1 MPNIEN
7 LRKQAKQFLRWHRE
21 RHHPVAAIIRAGL
34 PAFRD
39 LTDREVLDAAFSL
52 ADAQA
57 LVARQNGFA
66 DWQALRTGA
75 PIMNSTTESM
85 QQGPI
90 LSGAEPILYVA
101 DFAASLAF
109 FTEKLGFAVD
119 FAYGDPPFYG
129 VVVRDQAR
137 LCLRLVHEP
146 VFVGDIRQREELL
159 SASITLDS
167 AAEIKALFL
176 GYQAAGVAFHKTLR
190 TEPWGA
196 RTFILLDPDGNLIL
210 FAAPGA

>member
-1 MPNIEN
+1 
-7 LRKQAKQFLRWHRE
+7 
-21 RHHPVAAIIRAGL
+21 
-34 PAFRD
+34 
-39 LTDREVLDAAFSL
+39 
-52 ADAQA
+52 
-57 LVARQNGFA
+57 
-66 DWQALRTGA
+66 
-75 PIMNSTTESM
+75 MNSTTESM

-129 VVVRDQAR
+129 VVVRDRAR

-159 SASITLDS
+159 SASRSRRFSSTIRRPASRSTKRS
-167 AAEIKALFL
+167 GRSPGGRGPSSSSI
-176 GYQAAGVAFHKTLR
+176 R
-190 TEPWGA
+190 TA
-196 RTFILLDPDGNLIL
+196 T
-210 FAAPGA
+210 